1 MWFESRDN
9 RGSGTYQLFIPKILT
24 LWWLGNEHRQDP
36 WETLF
41 LSFTCPTV
49 RKHRPHKDNH
59 TQAHLL
65 FMHVN
70 HALYIQ
76 WFPSDLG
83 FSFAREMSMTSNACP
98 GPTSAPAAHNVVSL
112 GCWHGDGAKTPPPHL
127 RPRWEAYALSWAPLP
142 LRSSVRIVT
151 RMQKLCCSRGVG
163 QGRNCSW
170 ATHTADKTVLLIM
183 TVPE

>member
-9 RGSGTYQLFIPKILT
+9 WGSGTYQLFIPKILT
-24 LWWLGNEHRQDP
+24 LWWLRNEHRQDP

-41 LSFTCPTV
+41 LSFTGPTV
-49 RKHRPHKDNH
+49 QKHRPHKDNH

-83 FSFAREMSMTSNACP
+83 FSFARETSMTSNACP
-98 GPTSAPAAHNVVSL
+98 GPTSAPAAHNVVTSSPWDV
-112 GCWHGDGAKTPPPHL
+112 GMVM
-127 RPRWEAYALSWAPLP
+127 APKRLHP
-142 LRSSVRIVT
+142 ISVRVGKLT
-151 RMQKLCCSRGVG
+151 RFRGRLSHFG
-163 QGRNCSW
+163 
-170 ATHTADKTVLLIM
+170 LL
-183 TVPE
+183 TE